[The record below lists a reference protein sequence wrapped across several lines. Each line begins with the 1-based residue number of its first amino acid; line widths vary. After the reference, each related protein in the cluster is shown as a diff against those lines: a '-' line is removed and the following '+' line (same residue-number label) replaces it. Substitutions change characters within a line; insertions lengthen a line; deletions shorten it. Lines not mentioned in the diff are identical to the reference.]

1 MDVILRD
8 DVDHLGEMGE
18 VVKVKPGYARNFLIP
33 RGLAVMADRKNLAS
47 LEHEKRIVAD
57 RRARKRA
64 AAVQEAD
71 KIEGMVLETKV
82 NAGED
87 EKLFGSVTNL
97 DIEKL
102 FAGEGI
108 EVDRR
113 RIDLKDPIKKLGTYR
128 LTVGIA
134 QDVKAT
140 FTLKVV
146 AGEG

>member
-1 MDVILRD
+1 
-8 DVDHLGEMGE
+8 
-18 VVKVKPGYARNFLIP
+18 
-33 RGLAVMADRKNLAS
+33 MADRKNLAS

-140 FTLKVV
+140 FTIKVV

>member
-57 RRARKRA
+57 RWARKRA

-97 DIEKL
+97 DIEKR

>member
-1 MDVILRD
+1 MEVILRD
-8 DVDHLGEMGE
+8 DVEHLGEMGD
-18 VVKVKPGYARNFLIP
+18 VVRVRPGHARNYLIP
-33 RGLAVMADRKNLAS
+33 RGLAVLADSKNLVS
-47 LEHEKRIVAD
+47 LAHEKRLVED
-57 RRARKRA
+57 RRARKRK
-64 AAVQEAD
+64 AAVAEAD
-71 KIEGMVLETKV
+71 RIEGLVLETKV
-82 NAGED
+82 RAGEED
-87 EKLFGSVTNL
+87 KLFGSVTNM

-102 FAGEGI
+102 FAAQGV

-113 RIDLKDPIKKLGTYR
+113 RIDLQDPIKKLGTYR

>member
-8 DVDHLGEMGE
+8 DVAHLGEMGD
-18 VVKVKPGYARNFLIP
+18 VVRVKPGYARNFLVP
-33 RGLAVMADRKNLAS
+33 RGLAVLADRKNLAA
-47 LEHEKRIVAD
+47 LEHEKRVVAD

-64 AAVQEAD
+64 AAVKEAD
-71 KIEGMVLETKV
+71 KIEGLVLETRV

-102 FAGEGI
+102 FAAQGI

-128 LTVGIA
+128 LTLGVA

-146 AGEG
+146 AEG